1 MFTPIAYQAIKKGI
15 YLLNC
20 TFKIIRNMKTF
31 AIDSEYIQLIRLLK
45 ASRMAQSGGEAQQ
58 LVVEGLVKV
67 NGVLESRKRAKLR
80 PGDVVEY
87 NGQKVEITAEE

>member
-1 MFTPIAYQAIKKGI
+1 MD
-15 YLLNC
+15 
-20 TFKIIRNMKTF
+20 TFKIEN
-31 AIDSEYIQLIRLLK
+31 EYIQLIQLLK

-67 NGVLESRKRAKLR
+67 NGTTESRKRAKLR

-87 NGQKVEITAEE
+87 NGKSITIT

>member
-1 MFTPIAYQAIKKGI
+1 
-15 YLLNC
+15 
-20 TFKIIRNMKTF
+20 MKTF

-58 LVVEGLVKV
+58 LVVEGLVTV

-87 NGQKVEITAEE
+87 NGQKVEIISEA